1 MIRAIIFDCFGVLT
15 GDVWREFVASL
26 PLEQQEPARSLNRA
40 HDAGK
45 IDLDEFLHEIHELTG
60 TVPIVVDGIVGDDMQ
75 KNRPLLEYIA
85 QLKSTYKIGLLSNIG
100 SNWVRESFLSE
111 EEQSLFDDIALSF
124 ELGMAKPDPR
134 IFEVVAERL
143 GCEPSECI
151 MVDDGP
157 GNVAAARDVG
167 MQAIEYKTLNEFKR
181 DLEQLFSQSE

>member
-26 PLEQQEPARSLNRA
+26 PLNQQEPARALNRS

-45 IDLDEFLHEIHELTG
+45 IDLDEFLNEIRELSG
-60 TVPIVVDGIVGDDMQ
+60 TEPIVVDGIVGDDMQ
-75 KNRPLLEYIA
+75 KNRPLFDYIA
-85 QLKSTYKIGLLSNIG
+85 QLKTTYKIGLLSNIG

-111 EEQSLFDDIALSF
+111 EEKKLFDEIALSF

-134 IFEVVAERL
+134 IFQVVAERI

-157 GNVAAARDVG
+157 GNVSAAKSIG
-167 MQAIEYKTLNEFKR
+167 MKAIEYKTFVPFKTE
-181 DLEQLFSQSE
+181 LENLISQS